1 MTMRGFHNELPARFA
16 IIECPQLR
24 VNDDR
29 AAHDALTECAHG
41 YRDAHSPDG
50 TGAPGAVPGADAART
65 IFRALGLDPTK
76 RRPSSES
83 LLRRALRDME
93 QPHVN
98 NVVDALNLVSLRA
111 LLPLGLY
118 DAARIDGEVTA
129 RVGRD
134 GEAYDALTGASLA
147 LAGRPLLADA
157 EGPFGTPITDSV
169 RTSITADT
177 TSCAVYLYAPLDS
190 DAGEL
195 RGHAEFAATCL
206 REFCDG
212 AACVIG
218 EG

>member
-1 MTMRGFHNELPARFA
+1 MRGFHNELPARFA
-16 IIECPQLR
+16 VIECPQLR
-24 VNDDR
+24 VTDDR
-29 AAHDALTECAHG
+29 AAHDALTACAHA
-41 YRDAHSPDG
+41 YRDDHSPDG

-98 NVVDALNLVSLRA
+98 NVVDALNLVSLRT

-118 DAARIDGEVTA
+118 DAARIGGDVTA

-134 GEAYDALTGASLA
+134 GESYDALTGKPLA

-157 EGPFGTPITDSV
+157 QGPFGTPITDSV
-169 RTSITADT
+169 RTSITPAT
-177 TSCAVYLYAPLDS
+177 TSAAVYLYAPLDA
-190 DAGEL
+190 DEGQL
-195 RGHAEFAATCL
+195 RDHAEFAAACL
-206 REFCDG
+206 RDYCDG
-212 AACVIG
+212 AACAIAVG
-218 EG
+218 